1 MKKSFKL
8 FAVGA
13 CLALASCMGTTGGLF
28 SGIDT
33 ASTVGNIIT
42 SVLGINKVPETTL
55 MGTWKYSGPG
65 CGFTSENLLAK
76 AGGEVAASKIKSEL
90 LPRFQAAGFSS
101 ANTYF
106 TFKEDKTFS
115 GKVDGQNLSGTY
127 TYNPTTGQI
136 NLKTLLLSL
145 NGYINTTTKGI
156 SLLFESK
163 KLLTVMQTIG
173 MASGNTTLATVGELS
188 KNYDGVRIG
197 FDLTR

>member
-1 MKKSFKL
+1 MKKSL
-8 FAVGA
+8 NVFAVGA

-42 SVLGINKVPETTL
+42 SVLGINKVSETNL
-55 MGTWKYSGPG
+55 VGTWKYSSPG

-90 LPRFQAAGFSS
+90 QPRFQAVGITS
-101 ANTYF
+101 ANTFF

-115 GKVDGQNLSGTY
+115 GKIDGQNLSGTY
-127 TYNPTTGQI
+127 TYDPTTGQI
-136 NLKTLLLSL
+136 NLKTLLLTL

-163 KLLTVMQTIG
+163 KLLTVLQTIG
-173 MASGNTTLATVGELS
+173 MVSGNTTLSTIGEIS
-188 KNYDGVRIG
+188 KNYDGIRVG
-197 FDLTR
+197 FEMTR